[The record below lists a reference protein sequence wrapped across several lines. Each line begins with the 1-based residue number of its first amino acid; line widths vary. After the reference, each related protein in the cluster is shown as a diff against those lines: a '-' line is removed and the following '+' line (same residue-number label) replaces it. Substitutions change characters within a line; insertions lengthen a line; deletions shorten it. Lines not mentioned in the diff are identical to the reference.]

1 MKLLLEVRTI
11 SFKLGDRVRVI
22 KVGLD
27 SYGLVGIVKSLEVE
41 NFPNSI
47 LVEFDCWKDGNQ
59 KTLYFNKKNL
69 HKESEGNNIA
79 KLTGFNK
86 LASIVQVNGYEAKEY
101 FYALYDDNIC
111 IGDKVLVTGSA
122 TGQIWTVS
130 DVVDYDKFVNTNN
143 ITAEVICKV
152 DTSDYDKRC
161 ANRKK
166 AEELRKQM
174 DKKRKEIEARKD
186 DRYYAALDPEYA
198 AMLEQMKSMV
208 EGE

>member
-1 MKLLLEVRTI
+1 MRKI
-11 SFKLGDRVRVI
+11 SLNVGDRVRVI
-22 KVGLD
+22 KPGLE
-27 SYGLVGIVKSLEVE
+27 SYGLCGTITNLHVSGFNKSVMVRFERW
-41 NFPNSI
+41 N
-47 LVEFDCWKDGNQ
+47 DG
-59 KTLYFNKKNL
+59 KAKELYFNRKNL
-69 HKESEGNNIA
+69 HLESEDNIMER
-79 KLTGFNK
+79 LTGFSR
-86 LASIVQVNGYEAKEY
+86 LAVVEQGNGYGTKEY

-122 TGQIWTVS
+122 AGQIWIVS
-130 DVVDYDKFVNTNN
+130 NIVDYDNSVNTKN

-186 DRYYAALDPEYA
+186 DEYYAALDPEYA

-208 EGE
+208 GE